1 MVDAVE
7 PFTLAIFTRT
17 LGWSNEEAQAL
28 MAGVRNELK
37 DRRNHLYALVHFVY
51 GRKPGK
57 TDVD

>member
-7 PFTLAIFTRT
+7 LFTLAIFTRT